1 MADLTPQPAQPND
14 EYDLTPPPASRS
26 GVPPAPATRPATSP
40 PMDGDVRQSQPE
52 AASKPDSADSADT
65 AAKAEATA
73 AAALADA
80 EDIREN
86 RALASVAYMG
96 PLVLVPLVFGR
107 TSPFVRHHTNQGFL
121 LFVAEIFVWAAL
133 QMLAIPARVI
143 PPLPPL
149 LGLAAFVAWI
159 AFFVF
164 SLRGLASALSGHRS
178 EVPIIGIHK
187 VVE

>member
-1 MADLTPQPAQPND
+1 MADITPQPAQPND
-14 EYDLTPPPASRS
+14 EYDLTPPPTARS
-26 GVPPAPATRPATSP
+26 GAQPAAPSGPTAPPPE
-40 PMDGDVRQSQPE
+40 DGTVRQSQPP
-52 AASKPDSADSADT
+52 AADTSNAAQT
-65 AAKAEATA
+65 AAKAEADA

-121 LFVAEIFVWAAL
+121 LFVAEIFVWAGL
-133 QMLAIPARVI
+133 QMLAIPALVI

-164 SLRGLASALSGHRS
+164 SLRGLTSALNGHRS

>member
-1 MADLTPQPAQPND
+1 MADITPSPEKPND
-14 EYDLTPPPASRS
+14 EYDLTPPPTVRPAGQPAAPSGPAPSPAADS
-26 GVPPAPATRPATSP
+26 GVRQNQAESAGTSDP
-40 PMDGDVRQSQPE
+40 
-52 AASKPDSADSADT
+52 ADT
-65 AAKAEATA
+65 AAKAEAAA
-73 AAALADA
+73 AAALVDA

-107 TSPFVRHHTNQGFL
+107 TSAYVRHHTNQGFL

-133 QMLAIPARVI
+133 QVLAIPALVI

-149 LGLAAFVAWI
+149 LGLTAFVAWI

>member
-1 MADLTPQPAQPND
+1 MADMTPQPVNPND
-14 EYDLTPPPASRS
+14 EYDLTPPSAASS
-26 GVPPAPATRPATSP
+26 TVQPATASGPATSP
-40 PMDGDVRQSQPE
+40 AADRNVRQTASAPAGDPN
-52 AASKPDSADSADT
+52 AAET
-65 AAKAEATA
+65 AAKAEAAA

-96 PLVLVPLVFGR
+96 PLVLVPLIFGR

-133 QMLAIPARVI
+133 QALAIPALVI

-149 LGLAAFVAWI
+149 LGLTAFVAWI

-164 SLRGLASALSGHRS
+164 SLRGLASALNGHRS